1 MLTTRV
7 NPKTGKEQYC
17 LVSSDG
23 GKVLEWYAAKKPSL
37 ATVAKTEV
45 RVEMFKHMK
54 KG

>member
-17 LVSSDG
+17 LISTSNDR
-23 GKVLEWYAAKKPSL
+23 VLEWYGEKKPSL
-37 ATVAKTEV
+37 ATVAKTEA